1 MRSQAEHFAY
11 QYIQCLYTITGIQF
25 FEPIGEGLKDK
36 PETEVLIKF
45 LSIFGPLPDE
55 LVRHVENEEAATLLT
70 SLWEGV
76 KGTDNMERLADWPED
91 DIPDLD
97 ARMKRLVSRMTN
109 LDPQKRG
116 SISDILKD
124 SYWD

>member
-1 MRSQAEHFAY
+1 
-11 QYIQCLYTITGIQF
+11 
-25 FEPIGEGLKDK
+25 
-36 PETEVLIKF
+36 
-45 LSIFGPLPDE
+45 
-55 LVRHVENEEAATLLT
+55 
-70 SLWEGV
+70 
-76 KGTDNMERLADWPED
+76 MERLADWPED

-109 LDPQKRG
+109 LDPQKRA

>member
-1 MRSQAEHFAY
+1 M
-11 QYIQCLYTITGIQF
+11 
-25 FEPIGEGLKDK
+25 
-36 PETEVLIKF
+36 
-45 LSIFGPLPDE
+45 
-55 LVRHVENEEAATLLT
+55 T